1 MGPDRLPVNQSIS
14 PNEKVKYSPRAGD
27 PVTGELDRSPLREL
41 SALGQSVWV
50 NGLSRDAL
58 RSGKLKRLIDGD
70 GVSGAS
76 SNFDAMDEAIRKS
89 DAYDHVILSGRR
101 DGASAEDLYLT
112 LAIEDAQAAADLLR
126 PVYEGTDGRDG
137 FVSLDISPYL
147 AHDIPG
153 TVEEARMLWGR
164 LARPNVLIRIPS
176 TVAGIA
182 AIRTLVEEG
191 VNVNATLVFGRF
203 RYGHAANAYV
213 SGLLNRVARGLPVA
227 RIASVVSFGLPGL
240 DCVLD
245 RRLDALATQG
255 NTNAAALIG
264 KLATA
269 EARLTYARYRE
280 LFDCNGFFAELA
292 NQCAWPQ
299 TLVWSSTAAGGA
311 YPAARYIDPLI
322 GPGAFVE
329 LPPETIDFYRERGQP
344 DLRITEQCT
353 EAELAMA
360 KLATLGLD
368 VCDAEI
374 VLEAKELENRRA
386 AYDRLLESLSKQV
399 GGRRGLL
406 ASTTTSSEP
415 RSDSK

>member
-1 MGPDRLPVNQSIS
+1 MGPDRLRSVNQSIRQ
-14 PNEKVKYSPRAGD
+14 NEKVKVSPCAAD
-27 PVTGELDRSPLREL
+27 PVTGELDRSRVREL

-50 NGLSRDAL
+50 NGLSRDML

-76 SNFDAMDEAIRKS
+76 SNFEAMDEAIRNT
-89 DAYDHVILSGRR
+89 DAYDHVIARR

-112 LAIEDAQAAADLLR
+112 LAIEDAQVAADLLR

-137 FVSLDISPYL
+137 FVSLEISPYL
-147 AHDIPG
+147 AHDTPD

-227 RIASVVSFGLPGL
+227 RIASMVSFGLPGL

-245 RRLDALATQG
+245 RQLHALATQG

-269 EARLTYARYRE
+269 EARLTYARYRQ
-280 LFDCNGFFAELA
+280 LFDCNGIFAELA
-292 NQCAWPQ
+292 NQCVWPQ

-311 YPAARYIDPLI
+311 YPAARYIDPLV

-344 DLRITEQCT
+344 DLRITQQCT

-368 VCDAEI
+368 VCDAGML
-374 VLEAKELENRRA
+374 LEAQELENRRA
-386 AYDRLLESLSKQV
+386 AYDRLLEALSKQV
-399 GGRRGLL
+399 GGQTGIARIDHSIR
-406 ASTTTSSEP
+406 STSI
-415 RSDSK
+415 